1 MNEALVAIKEIA
13 DGFLKR
19 IAELETENAA
29 LKAEVASLRIAQQA
43 NTAICPVSAMQC
55 VRARV
60 VVECQTP
67 DAPCQHRG
75 KQHKLSETSFC
86 EMPLY

>member
-1 MNEALVAIKEIA
+1 MNEALVAIKEVA
-13 DGFLKR
+13 DGFVNR
-19 IAELETENAA
+19 IAELEVENAA

-75 KQHKLSETSFC
+75 KQQ
-86 EMPLY
+86 

>member
-1 MNEALVAIKEIA
+1 VRNYGQLFIYGGAAMAGQSAVGSPSLSDTTVLWLQGKV
-13 DGFLKR
+13 
-19 IAELETENAA
+19 AA
-29 LKAEVASLRIAQQA
+29 LEAEVASLRIAQQA

-60 VVECQTP
+60 IVECQTP

-75 KQHKLSETSFC
+75 KQQ
-86 EMPLY
+86 

>member
-1 MNEALVAIKEIA
+1 MNEALVAIKEVA
-13 DGFLKR
+13 DGFVKR
-19 IAELETENAA
+19 IAELEVENAA

-60 VVECQTP
+60 IVECQTP
-67 DAPCQHRG
+67 DAPCQHRV
-75 KQHKLSETSFC
+75 KQQ
-86 EMPLY
+86 